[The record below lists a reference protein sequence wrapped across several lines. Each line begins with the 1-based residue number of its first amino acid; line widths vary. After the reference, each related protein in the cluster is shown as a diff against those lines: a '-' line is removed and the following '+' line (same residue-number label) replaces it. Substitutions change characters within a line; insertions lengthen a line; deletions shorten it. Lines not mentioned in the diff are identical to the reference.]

1 MDDAEFVF
9 HETNRER
16 KVIGYGDKHKVR
28 RGGKTV
34 RLGHDYMTPAQLRK
48 MNGEMKVYEMN
59 KPCKYNVFK
68 FWPDDLKKEYLSGLF
83 EKYDVSHKD
92 IAEMLEVSPATVYRI
107 TKTLG
112 IASAHTG
119 YHVRSFENE
128 KAWRE
133 FLNPA
138 QEKDEEK
145 DTLEAETDA
154 VKVNVTEVVKVH
166 DDTSYAN
173 AGKMIVPEQLVF
185 KPSDYWAVSSSIS
198 YISGMAF
205 DMPETLR
212 DEIVKHLQIIEQAI
226 KPYSPFEGF

>member
-9 HETNRER
+9 NETNRER

-28 RGGKTV
+28 RGGRTV
-34 RLGHDYMTPAQLRK
+34 HLGHDYMTPAQLRK
-48 MNGEMKVYEMN
+48 MNGECVVYKMN
-59 KPCKYNVFK
+59 EPVKYNVFK

-112 IASAHTG
+112 IISAHTG
-119 YHVRSFENE
+119 YHVRSFEDE

-138 QEKDEEK
+138 QEKDEE
-145 DTLEAETDA
+145 EAKTKAE
-154 VKVNVTEVVKVH
+154 TEVVKVH
-166 DDTSYAN
+166 DDTSYVN
-173 AGKMIVPEQLVF
+173 AGNMIVPEPLVL

-212 DEIVKHLQIIEQAI
+212 EEIVKHLQIIEQAVR
-226 KPYSPFEGF
+226 PYSPFEGF

>member
-9 HETNRER
+9 NETNRER

-28 RGGKTV
+28 RGGRTV
-34 RLGHDYMTPAQLRK
+34 HLGHDHMTPAQLRK
-48 MNGEMKVYEMN
+48 MNGECVVYKMN
-59 KPCKYNVFK
+59 EPVKYNVFK

-92 IAEMLEVSPATVYRI
+92 VAEMLEVSPATVYRI

-119 YHVRSFENE
+119 YHVQSFENE

-138 QEKDEEK
+138 QEEA
-145 DTLEAETDA
+145 DTEA
-154 VKVNVTEVVKVH
+154 KTEVAKVH
-166 DDTSYAN
+166 DDTNYAN

-185 KPSDYWAVSSSIS
+185 KPSDYWAISSSIS

-212 DEIVKHLQIIEQAI
+212 EEIVKHLQIIEQAV

>member
-28 RGGKTV
+28 RGGRTV
-34 RLGHDYMTPAQLRK
+34 HLGHDHMTPAQLRK

-112 IASAHTG
+112 IASTHTG
-119 YHVRSFENE
+119 YHVQSFEME

-133 FLNPA
+133 FLNPTPEA
-138 QEKDEEK
+138 DEEENE
-145 DTLEAETDA
+145 TEAE
-154 VKVNVTEVVKVH
+154 TEVVKVH
-166 DDTSYAN
+166 ADTYYATAAN
-173 AGKMIVPEQLVF
+173 MTVPEPLTL